1 MSRIA
6 VLFLSLSI
14 ASSVSAEKLH
24 VLALSSQPFFYD
36 DGTPTGIEYEILSY
50 FAKTRNLEIEVE
62 YVNAFPDLLER
73 IAKN

>member
-36 DGTPTGIEYEILSY
+36 DDGTPTGIE
-50 FAKTRNLEIEVE
+50 
-62 YVNAFPDLLER
+62 
-73 IAKN
+73 